1 MMKRFV
7 SLIACVLLVCFAGAA
22 MAESF
27 AATAAGFGGD
37 VTVTLTIDGTNLVDA
52 KIEGAGETQAIGGA
66 AMEKL
71 AEAMLAGNRVD
82 VDAIAGA
89 TVTSNAVLTAAA
101 EALTASGAA
110 LDVKEV
116 AKEVAVREDETTDV
130 LVIGGGGAGLTAAIS
145 AREAGANVILVEKLS
160 FLGGCSSMSGGVI
173 LRAATENDG
182 AEDMDADALFEFLMS
197 ESEQR
202 ADAAVVRKY
211 IDSSVDTFNW
221 IYDNMVKNPEN
232 VQRYPMIPE
241 TLVANRLP
249 GRGPEIMDDIADYA
263 YQMGADIRLEVA
275 ATDLIE
281 ENGKVVGAVV
291 RYADGGEQKI
301 YAKAGVVLATGG
313 FASSTEKLAQYST
326 PGAEKVA
333 SNASAGTVG
342 DGLDMAGKV
351 GAVVRF
357 TDDWDTCGATFAAL
371 TLSAGGY
378 DMSIPHKIMILNS
391 EGKRFINEANIQPAI
406 YTEMRRQL
414 ATGVENDF
422 WFIFDDNIDSN
433 TQWLVDNA
441 GAVKAADVEELA
453 AITGAP
459 VENLQATIDA
469 YNAAAGTDNDEFG
482 KPAVYNL
489 GIQAP
494 YTVMYTNPMRT
505 TTIGG
510 LCITPDAE
518 VLKEDGSVVEGLYAA
533 GELANSNFYG
543 TTYTCGSA
551 YGHAV
556 IYGRIAGANAAANLK

>member
-1 MMKRFV
+1 MMKKI
-7 SLIACVLLVCFAGAA
+7 LAALMILALMLPACAFAQTQ
-22 MAESF
+22 S
-27 AATAAGFGGD
+27 ATAKGFGGD
-37 VTVTLTIDGTNLVDA
+37 VVVTLTIDGANLTNVA
-52 KIEGAGETQAIGGA
+52 IEGAGETPAIGGA
-66 AMEKL
+66 ALEKL
-71 AEAMLAGNRVD
+71 AEAMIAGNRVD
-82 VDAIAGA
+82 VDAVAGA
-89 TVTSNAVLTAAA
+89 TISSNAALSAAA
-101 EALTASGAA
+101 EALAASGAT
-110 LDVKEV
+110 LT
-116 AKEVAVREDETTDV
+116 AKEVAVEEVVREDETTDV
-130 LVIGGGGAGLTAAIS
+130 LVIGGGAGLTAAIS

-173 LRAATENDG
+173 LRAAIETDSE
-182 AEDMDADALFEFLMS
+182 EDMDADELYEFLMN

-211 IDSSVDTFNW
+211 IDSSVDTYNW
-221 IYDNMVKNPEN
+221 IYDNMVKHPEN

-249 GRGPEIMDDIADYA
+249 GRGPEIMGDIADYA
-263 YQMGADIRLEVA
+263 YSLGADIRLEVA

-342 DGLDMAGKV
+342 DGLDMAEKV

-391 EGKRFINEANIQPAI
+391 NGERFINEANIQPTI

-414 ATGVENDF
+414 ATGVENEF

-433 TQWLVDNA
+433 TQWLVDNLN
-441 GAVKAADVEELA
+441 AVKAANVEELA
-453 AITGAP
+453 AIIGAP
-459 VENLQATIDA
+459 VENVQATIDA
-469 YNAAAGTDNDEFG
+469 YNAAAGTDNDVFG
-482 KPAVYNL
+482 KPAEYNL

-494 YTVMYTNPMRT
+494 YTVALTTPMRT

-543 TTYTCGSA
+543 TIYTCGSA

-556 IYGRIAGANAAANLK
+556 IYGRIAGASAAANLN

>member
-1 MMKRFV
+1 MMKKI
-7 SLIACVLLVCFAGAA
+7 LAALMILALMLPACAFAQTQ
-22 MAESF
+22 S
-27 AATAAGFGGD
+27 ATAKGFGGD
-37 VTVTLTIDGTNLVDA
+37 VVVTLTIDGANLTNVA
-52 KIEGAGETQAIGGA
+52 IEGAGETPAIGGA
-66 AMEKL
+66 ALEKL
-71 AEAMLAGNRVD
+71 AEAMIAGNRVD
-82 VDAIAGA
+82 VDAVAGA
-89 TVTSNAVLTAAA
+89 TISSNAALSAAA
-101 EALTASGAA
+101 EALAASGAT
-110 LDVKEV
+110 LT
-116 AKEVAVREDETTDV
+116 AKEVAVEEVVREDETTDV

-173 LRAATENDG
+173 LRAAIETDSE
-182 AEDMDADALFEFLMS
+182 EDMDADELYEFLMN

-211 IDSSVDTFNW
+211 IDSSVDTYNW
-221 IYDNMVKNPEN
+221 IYDNMVKHPEN

-249 GRGPEIMDDIADYA
+249 GRGPEIMGDIADYA
-263 YQMGADIRLEVA
+263 YSLGADIRLEVA

-342 DGLDMAGKV
+342 DGLDMAEKV

-391 EGKRFINEANIQPAI
+391 NGERFINEANIQPTI

-414 ATGVENDF
+414 ATGVENEF

-433 TQWLVDNA
+433 TQWLVDNLN
-441 GAVKAADVEELA
+441 AVKAANVEELA
-453 AITGAP
+453 AIIGAP
-459 VENLQATIDA
+459 VENVQATIDA
-469 YNAAAGTDNDEFG
+469 YNAAAGTDNDVFG
-482 KPAVYNL
+482 KPAEYNL

-494 YTVMYTNPMRT
+494 YTVALTTPMRT

-543 TTYTCGSA
+543 TIYTCGSA

-556 IYGRIAGANAAANLK
+556 IYGRIAGASAAANLN